1 MERDKKSVAT
11 FKNVSIANS
20 RGQKVFERLNFQI
33 YEGERLFILGHTDRE
48 RSLILYTLLGLS
60 SPLKGEVRALK
71 RKINSLSA
79 LAMLEYRRYT
89 GYVYAQEGLLED
101 LTLAENI
108 ELPLLFSSELSE
120 EKIRERLLHIFELFD
135 LDRELLEGS
144 WAVNNIVKKK
154 VLLARAVI
162 NSPRLLLI
170 DEPTT
175 YIENSD
181 RAEIKRLIDEV
192 IGDEFLLP
200 ESTIV
205 ITSEDK
211 AWAKEAGDRII
222 YIEDGRIE
230 YCGPACDFKS

>member
-1 MERDKKSVAT
+1 MEQDKKSVAT
-11 FKNVSIANS
+11 FKDVTIKNN

-48 RSLILYTLLGLS
+48 RSLILYTLLGLRR
-60 SPLKGEVRALK
+60 PIKGEVKALK
-71 RKINSLSA
+71 RRLHSLSA

-89 GYVYAQEGLLED
+89 GYVYAQEGLLKD

-108 ELPLLFSSELSE
+108 ELPLLFNSELSE

-135 LDRELLEGS
+135 LDKELVEGS
-144 WAVNNIVKKK
+144 WGVNNIVKKK

-181 RAEIKRLIDEV
+181 RIEIKRLIDEV

-200 ESTIV
+200 ESTMV

-211 AWAKEAGDRII
+211 AWAKQSGDRII
-222 YIEDGRIE
+222 YLDEGRIE
-230 YCGPACDFKS
+230 YCGAAEEFEF

>member
-1 MERDKKSVAT
+1 MEQDKKTIAT
-11 FKNVSIANS
+11 FKNVSIANNRGS
-20 RGQKVFERLNFQI
+20 RIFERLNFQI

-48 RSLILYTLLGLS
+48 RSLILYTLLGLRR
-60 SPLKGEVRALK
+60 PLKGEVKAFR

-89 GYVYAQEGLLED
+89 GYVYAQEGLLEE

-108 ELPLLFSSELSE
+108 ELPLLFNSELSE
-120 EKIRERLLHIFELFD
+120 ERIKERLMHIFELFD
-135 LDRELLEGS
+135 LDKELMEGN
-144 WAVNNIVKKK
+144 WTVNNSVKKR

-175 YIENSD
+175 YIEDSD
-181 RAEIKRLIDEV
+181 REEIKRLIDEV

-200 ESTIV
+200 ESTLV
-205 ITSEDK
+205 ITSEDNR
-211 AWAKEAGDRII
+211 WAKRSGDRII
-222 YIEDGRIE
+222 YLEEGRIE
-230 YCGPACDFKS
+230 YCGPAEGFEA